1 VKTMNPNRKRY
12 LSFVV
17 HRDGSPV
24 TGKQLSTAIWK
35 SLLSLYGEVTVS
47 DTRLYLNEF
56 DEISGMGYLQCNLYR
71 LRHVIAAAA
80 LIETINETKV
90 SFEPKK
96 TSGTIKA
103 LHQKK

>member
-1 VKTMNPNRKRY
+1 MKLNRKRY
-12 LSFVV
+12 LSFIV
-17 HRDGSPV
+17 HKDGPPV

-47 DTRLYLNEF
+47 DTRLYLNEY
-56 DEISGMGYLQCNLYR
+56 DENSGIGYLQCNLH
-71 LRHVIAAAA
+71 LLKQVIAAAA
-80 LIETINETKV
+80 LIESINGTKV

-103 LHQKK
+103 LHRTK